1 MHNLLHLDLLKS
13 GKSLLAFSGGV
24 DSSALFHL
32 LLGNHINF
40 DIAHVNYHSRASSD
54 AEAQSALR
62 LAQTHNKQCH
72 LHSCHLQPTNFEHT
86 AREER
91 YAFFTSIMKEH
102 GYAYLLTAHQL
113 NDRLEWM
120 LMQLTRGA
128 GLPEML
134 GLSSHDQKGEMTIL
148 RPLLEWDRES
158 IEHYLQVHL
167 IPHHIDQSNHDEKYT
182 RNRFRHQF
190 ANPLMSNY
198 GDAIRRSFAYLDKDC
213 SMLIEKVDFTQID
226 KFYYAPTSSSQRSDV
241 FAIDKL
247 LKTLGFVL
255 NAHERTELLSKKEL
269 IVGRQWAVILDKKWM
284 FIAPYVCDTVLEKK
298 FKEVCRIL
306 KIHPKLRGFL
316 GENSAAFEKIKAL
329 LAKPLT
335 LPLYD

>member
-1 MHNLLHLDLLKS
+1 MHNLLHLDLLKN

-32 LLGNHINF
+32 LLGNHVNF

-54 AEAQSALR
+54 AEAQSTLR

-86 AREER
+86 ARQER
-91 YAFFTSIMKEH
+91 YTFFASVMKEY
-102 GYAYLLTAHQL
+102 GYSYLLTAHQL

-134 GLSSHDQKGEMTIL
+134 GLSSYDQKGEMTIL
-148 RPLLEWDRES
+148 RPLLEWDRNS
-158 IEHYLQVHL
+158 IEHYLQAHS
-167 IPHHIDQSNHDEKYT
+167 IPHHIDQSNSDEKYT

-213 SMLIEKVDFTQID
+213 SMLIEKVDFTQMD
-226 KFYYAPTSSSQRSDV
+226 ELYYAPTSSSQRSLI

-247 LKTLGFVL
+247 LKTLGFIL
-255 NAHERTELLSKKEL
+255 NAYERTELLSKKEL
-269 IVGRQWAVILDKKWM
+269 IVGRQWVVIIEEKWV
-284 FIAPYVCDTVLEKK
+284 FIAPYVCNTVLDKK
-298 FKEVCRIL
+298 FKEVCRVL

-316 GENSAAFEKIKAL
+316 AGSSVVFEKIKAL
-329 LAKPLT
+329 LTTPPT
-335 LPLYD
+335 LPQYD

>member
-32 LLGNHINF
+32 LLNNNINF
-40 DIAHVNYHSRASSD
+40 DIAHVNYHTRASSD
-54 AEAQSALR
+54 AEAHSALS
-62 LAQTHNKQCH
+62 LAQTYNKRYY

-86 AREER
+86 ARQER
-91 YAFFTSIMKEH
+91 YAFFASVMQEH
-102 GYAYLLTAHQL
+102 HYTYLLTAHQL

-134 GLSSHDQKGEMTIL
+134 GLTSCDKKGDMVIL
-148 RPLLEWDRES
+148 RPLLEWDRDS
-158 IEHYLQVHL
+158 IEHYLQAHS
-167 IPHHIDQSNHDEKYT
+167 IPHHIDQSNSDEKYT

-198 GDAIRRSFAYLDKDC
+198 SDALRRSFRYLEED
-213 SMLIEKVDFTQID
+213 SNTLIENVEFAQTDE
-226 KFYYAPTSSSQRSDV
+226 FYYAPSSISERSLI
-241 FAIDKL
+241 FALDKL
-247 LKTLGFVL
+247 FKTLGFIL
-255 NAHERTELLSKKEL
+255 NAHERTELITKKEL
-269 IVGRQWAVILDKKWM
+269 IVGRQWVVIIDENWA
-284 FIAPYVCDTVLEKK
+284 FIAPYIYDTVLDKK
-298 FKEVCRIL
+298 FKEACRVL

-316 GENSAAFEKIKAL
+316 AGNSSAFEIIKAL
-329 LAKPLT
+329 LTAPLT
-335 LPLYD
+335 LPQYD

>member
-1 MHNLLHLDLLKS
+1 MHNLLHLDLLKT
-13 GKSLLAFSGGV
+13 GTSLLAFSGGV

-32 LLGNHINF
+32 LLGNNINF

-72 LHSCHLQPTNFEHT
+72 LHSCHLQPTNFEHK
-86 AREER
+86 ARQER
-91 YAFFTSIMKEH
+91 YAFFASIMKEH
-102 GYAYLLTAHQL
+102 NYTYLLTAHQL

-120 LMQLTRGA
+120 LMQLTRGT

-134 GLSSHDQKGEMTIL
+134 GLSSPDQKGEMTIL
-148 RPLLEWDRES
+148 RPLLEWDRNS
-158 IEHYLQVHL
+158 IEHYLQIHS
-167 IPHHIDQSNHDEKYT
+167 IPHHIDQSNSDEKYT

-190 ANPLMSNY
+190 ALPLMSNY
-198 GDAIRRSFAYLDKDC
+198 GDAIRRSFAYLDEDC

-255 NAHERTELLSKKEL
+255 NAHERIELVSKNEL
-269 IVGRQWAVILDKKWM
+269 IVGRQWVVVIDKKWM
-284 FIAPYVCDTVLEKK
+284 FVAPYVYDIVLDKK
-298 FKEVCRIL
+298 FKEVCRVL

-316 GENSAAFEKIKAL
+316 AGKSMPFEQIKAL
-329 LAKPLT
+329 LKEPPI
-335 LPLYD
+335 LPRYD

>member
-1 MHNLLHLDLLKS
+1 MHNLLHLDLLKN

-32 LLGNHINF
+32 LSDSNINF
-40 DIAHVNYHSRASSD
+40 DIAHVNYHTRASSD

-86 AREER
+86 ARQER
-91 YAFFTSIMKEH
+91 YTFFASVMKEY
-102 GYAYLLTAHQL
+102 GYSYLLTAHQL

-134 GLSSHDQKGEMTIL
+134 GLSSYDQKGEMTIL
-148 RPLLEWDRES
+148 RPLLEWDRNS
-158 IEHYLQVHL
+158 IEHYLQAHS
-167 IPHHIDQSNHDEKYT
+167 IPHHIDQSNSDEKYT

-213 SMLIEKVDFTQID
+213 SMLIEKVDFTQMD
-226 KFYYAPTSSSQRSDV
+226 ELYYAPTSSSQRSLI

-247 LKTLGFVL
+247 LKTLGFIL
-255 NAHERTELLSKKEL
+255 NAYERTELLSKKEL
-269 IVGRQWAVILDKKWM
+269 IVGRQWVVIIEEKWV
-284 FIAPYVCDTVLEKK
+284 FIAPYVCNTVLDKK
-298 FKEVCRIL
+298 FKEVCRVL

-316 GENSAAFEKIKAL
+316 AGSSVVFEKIKAL
-329 LAKPLT
+329 LTTPPT
-335 LPLYD
+335 LPQYD